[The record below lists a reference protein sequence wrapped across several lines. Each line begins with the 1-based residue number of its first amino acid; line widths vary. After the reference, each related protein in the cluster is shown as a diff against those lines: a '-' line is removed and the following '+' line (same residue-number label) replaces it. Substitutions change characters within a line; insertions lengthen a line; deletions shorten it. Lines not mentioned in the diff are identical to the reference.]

1 MIFSKFK
8 WKEDSVLKLT
18 QAKSAYIYYRT
29 TRLNLI
35 TGFPEVYSLDLFL
48 KHLGEMQ
55 IQEKV
60 SNPTVFHFYYELG
73 LILMGLGHTV
83 GEDSPIAIEIVYEK
97 KAIKKKPTSK
107 LTNIPL
113 KALERPTW
121 SEYKAAFNHIQEHL
135 LNGNCYQVNLT
146 YPFDFETDDVLDP
159 RDISNFFFSQKNI
172 SAYAHATFLGDEM
185 ILSNSPECLFQYT
198 KNEIRTMPIK
208 GTAELKKG
216 NWKKAWDA
224 MKADTK
230 EEGEL
235 NMITDLLRNDLNRL
249 EKPRAKVLKKR
260 TPLLVQGL
268 LHQCSI
274 LSVQLENNLSLL
286 KTLECLFPGG
296 SITGAPK
303 KRVMEIIQEVE
314 RYPRGIY
321 CGSTLLCLGDR
332 KIASINIRT
341 FSLSI
346 QDRLWRYGAGG
357 GITLL
362 SKPTSE
368 YQEMEAK
375 VSSFLTL
382 LRAPGYSPGKK

>member
-8 WKEDSVLKLT
+8 WREDSVLELTEPKL
-18 QAKSAYIYYRT
+18 AYIYYRS
-29 TRLNLI
+29 TRLNLL
-35 TGFPEVYSLDLFL
+35 TGFLEVYPLDQFL
-48 KHLGEMQ
+48 KHLGEIQ

-60 SNPTVFHFYYELG
+60 SVPTVFHFYYELG

-83 GEDSPIAIEIVYEK
+83 GEDLPIAVEIVYGK
-97 KAIKKKPTSK
+97 KSVKKKPTSK
-107 LTNIPL
+107 LQSLPL
-113 KALERPTW
+113 KSIERPTW
-121 SEYKAAFNHIQEHL
+121 TEYKNAFNHIQEHL
-135 LNGNCYQVNLT
+135 LSGNCYQVNLT
-146 YPFDFETDDVLDP
+146 YPFDFETEEVIDP
-159 RDISNFFFSQKNI
+159 RDICDFFFSQKNI

-185 ILSNSPECLFQYT
+185 ILSNSPECLFQYN
-198 KNEIRTMPIK
+198 KNKMFTMPIK

-216 NWKKAWDA
+216 GWKKAWTV

-249 EKPRAKVLKKR
+249 EKPQAKVLKKR
-260 TPLLVQGL
+260 SPLLVQGL
-268 LHQCSI
+268 LHQCSV
-274 LSVQLENNLSLL
+274 LSVELENNLSLL
-286 KTLECLFPGG
+286 RTLECLFPGG

-314 RYPRGIY
+314 RYSRGIY
-321 CGSTLLCLGDR
+321 CGSTLLCLGD
-332 KIASINIRT
+332 KKVASINIRT

-362 SKPTSE
+362 AKVTSE

-382 LRAPGYSPGKK
+382 LKAPGYISRKK